1 MSAWKPQAKNLK
13 LDSRLEKIV
22 LYASM
27 KTLLKMMENAAYFI
41 LQFFFLFSRY
51 LIFCLEFCRKNDLI
65 SKIRLIS
72 KLTTS
77 ELDQQTIAIHIL
89 PKI

>member
-27 KTLLKMMENAAYFI
+27 KTLFKMMENAAYFI
-41 LQFFFLFSRY
+41 LQFFFVLK
-51 LIFCLEFCRKNDLI
+51 IFNFL
-65 SKIRLIS
+65 S
-72 KLTTS
+72 
-77 ELDQQTIAIHIL
+77 
-89 PKI
+89 

>member
-27 KTLLKMMENAAYFI
+27 KTLFKMMENVAYFI
-41 LQFFFLFSRY
+41 LQFFFVLK
-51 LIFCLEFCRKNDLI
+51 IFNFV
-65 SKIRLIS
+65 S
-72 KLTTS
+72 
-77 ELDQQTIAIHIL
+77 
-89 PKI
+89 

>member
-13 LDSRLEKIV
+13 WDSRLEKIV

-41 LQFFFLFSRY
+41 LQFFLFSRY
-51 LIFCLEFCRKNDLI
+51 LIFCLEFCRKSNLI
-65 SKIRLIS
+65 RKIRLIS